1 MTKTTI
7 FTALRLALS
16 LAMAGP
22 AHAGGTVLAPPNAI
36 VLVHRAHPH
45 LRANEHATIQRPPAT
60 RLPDREEDPLAIMHF
75 E

>member
-22 AHAGGTVLAPPNAI
+22 AHAGGTGLAPPNAV
-36 VLVHRAHPH
+36 VLVRTAQPH
-45 LRANEHATIQRPPAT
+45 LRTNEHATIQLPQAT
-60 RLPDREEDPLAIMHF
+60 RLPDREEDPLAMMHF

>member
-16 LAMAGP
+16 LAVAGP
-22 AHAGGTVLAPPNAI
+22 AHAGGTGLAPPNAV
-36 VLVHRAHPH
+36 VLVRTAHPH
-45 LRANEHATIQRPPAT
+45 LRTKEHATIQLPQAT
-60 RLPDREEDPLAIMHF
+60 RLPDREEDPLAMMRF

>member
-16 LAMAGP
+16 LATAGP
-22 AHAGGTVLAPPNAI
+22 AHAGGTDLAPPNAI
-36 VLVHRAHPH
+36 VLVHRAHSH
-45 LRANEHATIQRPPAT
+45 LRTKEHATIQRPQAT
-60 RLPDREEDPLAIMHF
+60 RSPDREEDPLAMMHF

>member
-1 MTKTTI
+1 MTKTTF

-22 AHAGGTVLAPPNAI
+22 AHAGGAGLAPANA
-36 VLVHRAHPH
+36 VVPVHRAHPH
-45 LRANEHATIQRPPAT
+45 LRTKEHVIIQVPPT
-60 RLPDREEDPLAIMHF
+60 TGLPDREEDPLAMMHF